1 MSNYRRLISY
11 IYAYEGGIKGK
22 NVGFAKLEVRNGQC
36 KIQVNVRNV
45 YIGNQDTGVYL
56 LSGSEE
62 ILVGRIFI
70 RNGAGEFRA
79 VVSVSNVAGSGHS
92 IDQCYGLTV
101 HNLSD
106 SWQCYTTIWEDAVAH
121 AAEVVLEEATSERV
135 KKEEPVQGAVSKA
148 VEEEIEVQSRKA
160 KESKVQEELPS
171 PSSVIPPVE
180 QAGEEILRPGDME
193 TMELRPMEVLPIGKE
208 LKAADLGK
216 NGSQG
221 ESELTEERR
230 EDPTVGEHTGGN
242 GTESLEESAA
252 DRTEQTGDVR
262 KESESMQGGQ
272 EVKDQGLAETEEP
285 EGPQRM
291 DQSPDVGL
299 WREENHDDPDGPEQ
313 NGQLR
318 MQSTSQQ
325 GMSNNSQPQP
335 ARSNQWG
342 QTGILFPPNWFAR
355 PNRQSRPVSSPSG
368 RQIHPGSGTGARQMP
383 VSGPGFFRQEE
394 VLQPVGTSSPG
405 EIPSLAGSFAPQPGP
420 AVQNQPQRFGEP
432 HPEPFAQSQPQGFGQ
447 AQPEPINQPQSQPSG
462 QSQSQASGQGQDQPS
477 GQGQSQPSGQGQSQA
492 SGQGQNQASGQNR
505 SQLSGQG
512 QSQPS
517 GQGQSQAFGQGQSQA
532 FGQGQSQP
540 SGQGQSQPSGQGQ
553 SQPSGQDQGKL
564 SDQIQSPV
572 QNEQPGHSRSAAAEQ
587 SRPANTI
594 GPESHISEDE
604 PKIDNVWQRFYKTY
618 PKIQAFDYNGGCEIL
633 TIKPQDIGLL
643 PRETWGY
650 GNNSF
655 LLHGYYNHRYLIF
668 ARLNNPKGR
677 PRYLLGVP
685 GHYFS
690 NEKYMA
696 AMFGFPNFVL
706 SKVQPTGDDRFGYWY
721 TDIRLGS

>member
-252 DRTEQTGDVR
+252 DRIEQTGDVR

-420 AVQNQPQRFGEP
+420 AVQNQPQGFGEP

-492 SGQGQNQASGQNR
+492 S
-505 SQLSGQG
+505 
-512 QSQPS
+512 
-517 GQGQSQAFGQGQSQA
+517 
-532 FGQGQSQP
+532 GQGQSQP

>member
-420 AVQNQPQRFGEP
+420 AVQNQPQGFGEP

-462 QSQSQASGQGQDQPS
+462 QS
-477 GQGQSQPSGQGQSQA
+477 
-492 SGQGQNQASGQNR
+492 
-505 SQLSGQG
+505 
-512 QSQPS
+512 
-517 GQGQSQAFGQGQSQA
+517 QSQA

>member
-420 AVQNQPQRFGEP
+420 AVQNQPQGFGEP

-462 QSQSQASGQGQDQPS
+462 QSQSQASGQGQD
-477 GQGQSQPSGQGQSQA
+477 
-492 SGQGQNQASGQNR
+492 
-505 SQLSGQG
+505 
-512 QSQPS
+512 
-517 GQGQSQAFGQGQSQA
+517 
-532 FGQGQSQP
+532 QP

>member
-420 AVQNQPQRFGEP
+420 AVQNQPQGFGEP

-477 GQGQSQPSGQGQSQA
+477 GQGQSQPS
-492 SGQGQNQASGQNR
+492 
-505 SQLSGQG
+505 
-512 QSQPS
+512 
-517 GQGQSQAFGQGQSQA
+517 GQGQSQA

>member
-420 AVQNQPQRFGEP
+420 AVQNQPQGFGEP

-492 SGQGQNQASGQNR
+492 S
-505 SQLSGQG
+505 
-512 QSQPS
+512 
-517 GQGQSQAFGQGQSQA
+517 
-532 FGQGQSQP
+532 GQGQSQP